1 MKLPPNSRYLRPPR
15 RGQPIVWI
23 TRSSGFGTS
32 QSSLTP
38 SAQTW
43 GFEESAKCDIAT
55 PVR

>member
-1 MKLPPNSRYLRPPR
+1 M
-15 RGQPIVWI
+15 

-32 QSSLTP
+32 QSSFTP

-43 GFEESAKCDIAT
+43 GFEERPKFDVAT